1 MAPENFKLL
10 ETTSTT
16 IDVQWDYPFM
26 ANGILRSFVLNIE
39 ETGHFGSDT
48 CCEIFPLTEIP
59 NAEELRH
66 YVTQVREQ

>member
-1 MAPENFKLL
+1 
-10 ETTSTT
+10 
-16 IDVQWDYPFM
+16 M

-59 NAEELRH
+59 NTEELRH
-66 YVTQVREQ
+66 YVTQVRKQ